1 MMAFLFEIG
10 VTNALLT
17 AILAVVVFA
26 MTRFWRNP
34 HLAHFLWLLVLLK
47 MVTPP
52 IINVPISLG
61 FNWDENEV
69 ATSAPID
76 SDELLSTLPFEA
88 SQVGNQA
95 IEPVDSTAVVD
106 AMPLESASSQKNT
119 VLLASSES
127 AKSLWPIYAA
137 TAWLGGS
144 LVCGLLA
151 CVRIVQFHRKLKE
164 TDPAGESVQRIGK
177 SVADELGLKL
187 YPDLRITDSRLSPMV
202 WPIGRPATVV
212 LPIGLV
218 EDLDEEQLR
227 TIVAHE
233 YGHIA
238 RRDSW
243 VRWLE
248 VVCTVLH
255 WWNPCLWLA
264 RSEIRKAEE
273 LCCDALVME
282 SYPGCSHSFGESLLR
297 VDDFL
302 SGVPYGASFLVSEMR
317 GAGQMKK
324 RIERII
330 NGQLPPRLSR
340 TTQIVLII
348 SALAILPLSAQEP
361 QGERSI
367 SVRNAK
373 AASIGD
379 IIEGLKDNEQAV
391 KSLVV
396 KFQTTST
403 HNFTKPGSGPLGKNM
418 IEDDAVST
426 TSSGSVSWEVT
437 REGRVRMAAK
447 YMRVNSRFD
456 GSKKEKQEEY
466 ISTFNG
472 SSGQFLSIV
481 RTPAGVVVQR
491 YQRPTENF
499 MATSLTP
506 FDLTIRQLGKPIS
519 TLVFENDGK
528 IIGNK
533 EWEKRSVVVVEVSPV
548 VVRDDYLYKQQFW
561 IDTERSYLVVRTRSY
576 VQRGEGMPWG
586 LHYQIDRKQH
596 QEVTSGI
603 WLPKVIDIWN
613 YHVTT
618 EGQDFLTS
626 REHIEASDWSVNE
639 ELNASRFELEPEGI
653 NRIGMPIATV
663 PSPAK
668 NDVTVRNVDG
678 SAQAKENIP
687 GFRNMDVKV
696 VDSQGRAVP
705 QAGIY
710 VSIWPEGSYKK
721 TKRNY
726 TTDDKGQV
734 TVLVPNPPRLFRM
747 WTQKEGYVPL
757 FAQWWPEHQP
767 DGHLIPK
774 EFTFALPSGTEVGGV
789 IEDDDGN
796 PIEGAIVEVALGN
809 QIDEMGRRPI
819 PSMWLAEAPGPGN
832 NPCITDVEGRWTLNN
847 VPAGDEIFI
856 RVKLTHPKYIS
867 DTRWGGLQEEQSIPM
882 KAFRDKSATIAMHRG
897 AVVTGVIT
905 DPTGKPV
912 SDAVVIWGDNPY
924 EQDGSQEVRTNAEG
938 VYRLQP
944 LSAGPM
950 NVTVVAPGW
959 SPESR
964 AINIL
969 ASGSTENFQLEKGKS
984 LRIRFVDEDG
994 GPVPNVYVGVR
1005 GWRGRQSL
1013 YNHRHPNVLN
1023 TKIPVKS
1030 DNDGAFKWEWA
1041 PSDEVDF
1048 SFYAKGYREVSQALT
1063 ADNTE
1068 HTVTLSKSIP

>member
-26 MTRFWRNP
+26 MTRIWRNP

-61 FNWDENEV
+61 FNWNVNEV
-69 ATSAPID
+69 AMSAPIY
-76 SDELLSTLPFEA
+76 SDKLLSTLPSEA
-88 SQVGNQA
+88 SPVGNQA

-106 AMPLESASSQKNT
+106 AMPLEAASSQKNT
-119 VLLASSES
+119 VLLVSSES

-187 YPDLRITDSRLSPMV
+187 YPDLRITDSQLSPMV

-218 EDLDEEQLR
+218 GNLDEEQLR

-238 RRDSW
+238 RRDCW

-248 VVCTVLH
+248 VACTVLH

-264 RSEIRKAEE
+264 RREIRQAEE
-273 LCCDALVME
+273 LCCDSLVME

-317 GAGQMKK
+317 GASQMKR
-324 RIERII
+324 RIEMII
-330 NGQLPPRLSR
+330 NEQLTPRLSR

-348 SALAILPLSAQEP
+348 AALAILPLSAQEP
-361 QGERSI
+361 QGEHSK
-367 SVRNAK
+367 SDRNAK
-373 AASIGD
+373 ATSIGD
-379 IIEGLKDNEQAV
+379 ITGGLKGNEQAV
-391 KSLVV
+391 NSLVV

-403 HNFTKPGSGPLGKNM
+403 YNFTKPGSGPLDKNM
-418 IEDDAVST
+418 IEDDAVSMT
-426 TSSGSVSWEVT
+426 RSGSVSWEVM
-437 REGRVRMAAK
+437 RDGRGRMTAK
-447 YMRVNSRFD
+447 YMKANVRFD
-456 GSKKEKQEEY
+456 GSKIEKQEEY
-466 ISTFNG
+466 VSAFNG

-481 RTPAGVVVQR
+481 KTPAGVVVQR
-491 YQRPTENF
+491 NQRPTEKF
-499 MATSLTP
+499 MATAPTP
-506 FDLTIRQLGKPIS
+506 FDLTTQQFGKLIS
-519 TLVFENDGK
+519 TLVTENDGK

-561 IDTERSYLVVRTRSY
+561 IDTERNYLVVRTQSY
-576 VQRGEGMPWG
+576 VQRGKGMPWG

-596 QEVTSGI
+596 QEVTPGV

-613 YHVTT
+613 YHVTA
-618 EGQDFLTS
+618 EGQDFLTN
-626 REHIEASDWSVNE
+626 REHIEASDWSVNDV
-639 ELNASRFELEPEGI
+639 LNSSRFEMEPEGI
-653 NRIGMPIATV
+653 NRIGKPIAPV
-663 PSPAK
+663 AIPAK
-668 NDVTVRNVDG
+668 NNKTAQDTNE
-678 SAQAKENIP
+678 SAKAKGDTP

-696 VDSQGRAVP
+696 VDSQGQAVP
-705 QAGIY
+705 QTSIY
-710 VSIWPEGSYKK
+710 VNIWPEGNYK
-721 TKRNY
+721 TSKRNY
-726 TTDDKGQV
+726 TTDDEGQV
-734 TVLVPNPPRLFRM
+734 TVLVPNPSRLFRM

-774 EFTFALPSGTEVGGV
+774 EFIFTLPSGTEVGGV
-789 IEDDDGN
+789 IEDDAGN
-796 PIEGAIVEVALGN
+796 PIEGTIVEVALGN
-809 QIDEMGRRPI
+809 QIDERSRRPI
-819 PSMWLAEAPGPGN
+819 PSMWLAEVPGPGN
-832 NPCITDVEGRWTLNN
+832 NPCITDVDGRWTLNN

-867 DTRWGGLQEEQSIPM
+867 DTRWGGLQEEQSVPM
-882 KAFRDKSATIAMHRG
+882 KAFRDKSATIAMQQG
-897 AVVTGVIT
+897 TVVTGVIT

-912 SDAVVIWGDNPY
+912 FDAVVIWGDNPY

-938 VYRLQP
+938 VYQLQP
-944 LSAGPM
+944 LSSGRM
-950 NVTVVAPGW
+950 NITVVSPGW

-964 AINIL
+964 AIKIL
-969 ASGSTENFQLEKGKS
+969 ASGSLENFQLKKGKS
-984 LRIRFVDEDG
+984 LRIRFIDEDG
-994 GPVPNVYVGVR
+994 SPVPNVGVGIR
-1005 GWRGRQSL
+1005 EWRGRQSL

-1030 DNDGAFKWEWA
+1030 DTDGKFKWEWA

-1048 SFYAKGYREVSQALT
+1048 SFYAKGYRTVSQALS
-1063 ADNTE
+1063 ASETE
-1068 HTVTLSKSIP
+1068 HTVTLSK